1 MYTHDSL
8 SLQYKINK
16 MIVIAG
22 AYKDGLVMPETARE
36 RLYHSFHAKDW
47 QS

>member
-8 SLQYKINK
+8 SLQYK

-36 RLYHSFHAKDW
+36 RLYHSFHARDW

>member
-36 RLYHSFHAKDW
+36 RLYHSFPARDW